1 MLFYLK
7 HDINNI
13 AITKVVAIED
23 ALQVLDVV
31 INHCRESGER
41 PANNI
46 MSTIDTTVKSIRLVN
61 TENGVYYRTE
71 FNSEFDAV
79 VNNNGTY
86 AEGKVNYI
94 NFAPKALIAQVLAN
108 VAGADILYAR
118 RHESA
123 VRNGTADFGVAELS
137 AILRNAKISLEREKF
152 EAGSEYEI
160 NGETHTHEF
169 AGYNTQITSIE
180 VSERVAHQM
189 DALTDSVLSI

>member
-1 MLFYLK
+1 
-7 HDINNI
+7 
-13 AITKVVAIED
+13 
-23 ALQVLDVV
+23 
-31 INHCRESGER
+31 
-41 PANNI
+41 

-160 NGETHTHEF
+160 NGETRTHEF
-169 AGYNTQITSIE
+169 SGFNTQITSIE

-189 DALTDSVLSI
+189 DALMDSVLSI